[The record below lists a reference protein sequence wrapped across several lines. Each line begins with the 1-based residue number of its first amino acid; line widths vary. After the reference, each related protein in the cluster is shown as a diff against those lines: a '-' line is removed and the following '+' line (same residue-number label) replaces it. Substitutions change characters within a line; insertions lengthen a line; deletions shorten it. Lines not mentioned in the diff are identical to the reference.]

1 LKKWILLTDF
11 TILPNKISATL
22 ELQINVESLKILEIL
37 KIAKFID
44 FEKFKIIKHSDF

>member
-1 LKKWILLTDF
+1 MDSTNGFYHFAKQNIRD
-11 TILPNKISATL
+11 SRAT
-22 ELQINVESLKILEIL
+22 NYVESLKILEIL

>member
-1 LKKWILLTDF
+1 MDSTNGFYHFAKQ
-11 TILPNKISATL
+11 TICDSRAAN
-22 ELQINVESLKILEIL
+22 NVESLKILEIL